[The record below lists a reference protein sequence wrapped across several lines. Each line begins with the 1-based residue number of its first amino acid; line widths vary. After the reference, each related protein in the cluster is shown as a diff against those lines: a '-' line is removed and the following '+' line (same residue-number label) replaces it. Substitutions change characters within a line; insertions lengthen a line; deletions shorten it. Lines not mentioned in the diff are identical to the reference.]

1 MKYLPPINAK
11 VTDFNTIYSHLTYM
25 QTLAEEANMPYV
37 NLTLDVGAAIN
48 AYKVIWSYPDLFKNV
63 MIHLGDF
70 HFIKENFGVIGKL
83 IAGSGFED
91 VIFQSNVCAS
101 GSLEG
106 VLAGSHYNRCWIVY
120 SPFYEALERLLFMRF
135 IDDHHIQL
143 PEDFKQTENV
153 DFSIHNII
161 EKHNDLLAKYFQ
173 FKDEVRSG
181 ILGKTAQFWVM
192 NFMDLMEIQF
202 RAHLAVQENDYVLR
216 HQAWKAYLPYYC
228 STNKVNYQRYGGFYV
243 ATLENIDNLYPGNKE
258 LLSRNGFSVQF
269 QNKYLLRTAVDQRG
283 EQTLNP
289 DAKVAGGI
297 KNDWK

>member
-1 MKYLPPINAK
+1 M
-11 VTDFNTIYSHLTYM
+11 
-25 QTLAEEANMPYV
+25 
-37 NLTLDVGAAIN
+37 
-48 AYKVIWSYPDLFKNV
+48 
-63 MIHLGDF
+63 
-70 HFIKENFGVIGKL
+70 
-83 IAGSGFED
+83 
-91 VIFQSNVCAS
+91 
-101 GSLEG
+101 
-106 VLAGSHYNRCWIVY
+106 AGSHYNRCWIVY

-216 HQAWKAYLPYYC
+216 HQAWKAYLPHYC

-258 LLSRNGFSVQF
+258 LLSRNGFSVQS

-297 KNDWK
+297 KMIGNDECSRLKWTLNRSEESKNISELMKMADLDTANNVYKGLRPSQVKRSENVTSQIVNTLTKEYINPFGCDLDKDQLFNLSSGLPVCRELSEKILKVTARG